1 MIKLKNVCKAYSD
14 IKIFENFNLNFEDNK
29 ITCIL
34 GKSGVGK
41 TTLLNMISG
50 ITDYDGIILR
60 EGKISYIFQEAR
72 LLPHKTVKEN
82 ILFTS
87 PNLDDN
93 KIEEMLRILKINDK
107 IDVLASKLS
116 GGEAQRVSIAR
127 AFLYEPD
134 IILMDEP
141 FSSLDIRMKYDLISY
156 FSNIWNENKKTVIL
170 VTHDIDEALLLA
182 DNILILENGIIAEEF
197 KVNTNLPRKIGE
209 NNQIRNEILNYLLGN
224 SKTI

>member
-1 MIKLKNVCKAYSD
+1 MIKLKNITKSYSD
-14 IKIFENFNLNFEDNK
+14 RKIFENFSIDFKENK

-50 ITDYDGIILR
+50 ITDYDGIILK
-60 EGKISYIFQEAR
+60 EGRISYIFQEAR

-87 PNLDDN
+87 PNLEDN
-93 KIEEMLRILKINDK
+93 KIEEMLNILKINDK
-107 IDVLASKLS
+107 ANILVSKLS

-127 AFLYEPD
+127 AFLYEPN

-141 FSSLDIRMKYDLISY
+141 FCSLDIKMKYELISY
-156 FSNIWNENKKTVIL
+156 FSNIWNKNKKTVIL

-182 DNILILENGIIAEEF
+182 DNILILENGIITKEF
-197 KVNTNLPRKIGE
+197 KNDCKSSIKIGE
-209 NNQIRNEILNYLLGN
+209 NNQIRNEILRYLLGK
-224 SKTI
+224 SL